1 MVQTKKSIQKRGK
14 YKNTYDMENIS
25 GLFSVEEINNLL
37 SVNVL
42 ERILGTNSSGTRSY
56 SQPVAANTSELHTL
70 VPFIQSHYECF
81 YFSTEEGPTPRSH
94 KTSLSGN
101 LSYSFE
107 MC

>member
-1 MVQTKKSIQKRGK
+1 MSGGIYLHHLV
-14 YKNTYDMENIS
+14 DS

-81 YFSTEEGPTPRSH
+81 YFSTEEGPTPH
-94 KTSLSGN
+94 IGVTKQICLII
-101 LSYSFE
+101 
-107 MC
+107 